1 MWQMVLKIPMLR
13 EGKMKKITF
22 SRRLVLPP
30 SHSALKHTECRSWW
44 CVIMLLMFLPIV
56 CVRVCCFGRRTWLI
70 LLSVKT
76 TQNCGTWS
84 ELPHLLEICP
94 NMSPQLTLVF
104 LHSTHWNKDIIP
116 SKKYDYHAE
125 SFFYNERDGTGHTS
139 MYLCHFCDLCYH
151 FRI

>member
-1 MWQMVLKIPMLR
+1 MVSWLQSKKCDKWYWKFQCL
-13 EGKMKKITF
+13 EKGKWRKSHERTSPEDWFCLHHI
-22 SRRLVLPP
+22 LPWN
-30 SHSALKHTECRSWW
+30 TECRSWW

-116 SKKYDYHAE
+116 SKKYD
-125 SFFYNERDGTGHTS
+125 
-139 MYLCHFCDLCYH
+139 
-151 FRI
+151 